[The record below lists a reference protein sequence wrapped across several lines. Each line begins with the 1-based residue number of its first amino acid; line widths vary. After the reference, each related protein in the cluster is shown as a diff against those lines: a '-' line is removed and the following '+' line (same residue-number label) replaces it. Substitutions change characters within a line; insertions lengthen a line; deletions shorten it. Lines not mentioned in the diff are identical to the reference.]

1 MSPKGNEESR
11 ISQGWYAVIT
21 LVLVIIMV
29 VIACFVPT
37 KPQFWVW
44 AWIINLILMFGV
56 MGTISLSVGSKWG
69 FWAIFVDNRRMV
81 SLSRFQIV
89 LWTLVVLSALWTIG
103 LARVADSIELHPKAY
118 VCELPAPE
126 GEAEQAPEA
135 EAPPP
140 KEAEP
145 CAAPLD
151 LQLPEVLWALM
162 GISITSAVASPL
174 IKENKQQRTLPEQ
187 PGYDQTFD
195 DTLADLPVSE
205 TTKRE
210 IRDTYGHRGSEV
222 VKRRPEFSDMF
233 RGETVKDFP
242 HVDIAKVQN
251 FFFTIVAVVTYAIA
265 LGAAIRGAESISSL
279 FQFPDV
285 TGGLLAIL
293 SISHAG
299 YLVNKYANVPAPS
312 TPKTPPKVT
321 KITPDSAS
329 QAAANVQVTIEGENF
344 RGTPQV
350 LLTGVG
356 PDIPASG
363 VTVVAGTRISCS
375 FNISSANPGARRLLV
390 VNPDG
395 TQAHEDSAFTIT
407 K

>member
-1 MSPKGNEESR
+1 M
-11 ISQGWYAVIT
+11 IT

-29 VIACFVPT
+29 VVACFVPIA
-37 KPQFWVW
+37 PWFWVW
-44 AWIINLILMFGV
+44 AWIINHILMFLV
-56 MGTISLSVGSKWG
+56 MGTISLSVGTRWG

-103 LARVADSIELHPKAY
+103 LARVADSIELHRDAY

-126 GEAEQAPEA
+126 GEAPPSEEAEPAPEG
-135 EAPPP
+135 EAPASE
-140 KEAEP
+140 EAEP

-174 IKENKQQRTLPEQ
+174 IKENKQQRTQPDQ

-195 DTLADLPVSE
+195 DTVADLPVSE
-205 TTKRE
+205 TKKRE

-222 VKRRPEFSDMF
+222 VKKHPEFSDMF

-251 FFFTIVAVVTYAIA
+251 FFFTVVAVVTYAIA
-265 LGAAIRGAESISSL
+265 LGAAIAGAKSISSL

-299 YLVNKYANVPAPS
+299 YLVNKYANTPAPS
-312 TPKTPPKVT
+312 TPTTPPKVMS
-321 KITPDSAS
+321 ISPDSAP
-329 QAAANVQVTIEGENF
+329 QTAGNVQVTIEGENF

-356 PDIPASG
+356 PDILASG

-375 FNISSANPGARRLLV
+375 FNISSADKGVRRLLV

-395 TQAHEDSAFTIT
+395 TQHCEESAFTIT
-407 K
+407 